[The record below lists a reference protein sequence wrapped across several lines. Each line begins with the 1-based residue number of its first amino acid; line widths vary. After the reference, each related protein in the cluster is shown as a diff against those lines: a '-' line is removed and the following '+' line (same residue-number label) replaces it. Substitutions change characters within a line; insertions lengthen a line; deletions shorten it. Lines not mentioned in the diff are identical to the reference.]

1 MQYLTIQWLYAWHC
15 FASEK
20 VHVNWREALEQI
32 APILT
37 KEKQKSY
44 HEITKR
50 MHAGLYDDLRNLK
63 EIRY

>member
-1 MQYLTIQWLYAWHC
+1 M
-15 FASEK
+15 
-20 VHVNWREALEQI
+20 QI

-50 MHAGLYDDLRNLK
+50 MHARFMT
-63 EIRY
+63 ICRI